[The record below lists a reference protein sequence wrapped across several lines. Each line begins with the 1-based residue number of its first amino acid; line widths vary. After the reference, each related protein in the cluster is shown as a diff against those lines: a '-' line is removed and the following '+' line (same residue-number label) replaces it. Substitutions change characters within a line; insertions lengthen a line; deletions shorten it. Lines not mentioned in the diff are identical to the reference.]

1 MKPYLLSR
9 VYLGLLLAAAGA
21 LLPGLSGS
29 QGLPYAVLSGALLA
43 VLVYVTL
50 RPRGP
55 AFNVVFDVM
64 LAFLAPPVLAA
75 VMDGVGLDATYI
87 AGTAAVI
94 LTLPALLL
102 LDESLQKY
110 TRRRQVFSGAGG
122 ERRVTQTFAAL
133 AGCSLAVM
141 VLGLVLGRPALLL
154 AGAALLLYLII
165 VLGKVW
171 ASVPRPLFAADTV
184 LKRVI
189 AGTQGGIFLGLSS
202 RAPLR
207 LYCRAA
213 PVDAWV
219 RARPAQFVIEPGS
232 GARLELSFKPALA
245 GECQPAL
252 VVSALD
258 PRGLVHFDQRL
269 EPLQLHVIP
278 MARYAEWLARKYLEQ
293 AEAGVIADERLT
305 RQRLQAPKGGA
316 DYLES
321 RAYQPGDPLKD
332 IDWKHTAKLNQ
343 LIVNTYGE
351 TGQQAAII
359 AANLEVAS
367 AAEADRLAFN
377 LITVALTLAR
387 ENVPAALA
395 VYDRHRVVANTGII
409 DTLEVLK
416 QTLTLVRQV
425 APAEM
430 EGRHLEPTDVA
441 KVRRNI
447 RQLQQ
452 ADSEPARRLLEI
464 FNFEHKAVEEVARN
478 NPATL
483 ALNAAAA
490 KVPAPATI
498 FLVSQLNHDAE
509 AVLVATEK
517 LARRKFKIVP
527 VENK

>member
-1 MKPYLLSR
+1 M
-9 VYLGLLLAAAGA
+9 
-21 LLPGLSGS
+21 
-29 QGLPYAVLSGALLA
+29 LLA
-43 VLVYVTL
+43 VLVYTGL
-50 RPRGP
+50 RPRSP
-55 AFNVVFDVM
+55 AFNVVFNVM
-64 LAFLAPPVLAA
+64 LVFLAPLVMAA
-75 VMDGVGLDATYI
+75 VMDGLGLDAPYA
-87 AGTAAVI
+87 AGIVAVI
-94 LTLPALLL
+94 LPLPALLL
-102 LDESLQKY
+102 LDDSLKKY
-110 TRRRQVFSGAGG
+110 APGHQTFARAGG
-122 ERRVTQTFAAL
+122 ERHITHTFAAL
-133 AGCSLAVM
+133 AAGSLAVI
-141 VLGLVLGRPALLL
+141 VLGPVVGRPVLLL
-154 AGAALLLYLII
+154 AGTGLLLYLVI
-165 VLGKVW
+165 VVTAVL
-171 ASVPRPLFAADTV
+171 ASVPRPPFVANTV
-184 LKRVI
+184 LKRII
-189 AGTQGGIFLGLSS
+189 AGTQGGMFLSLTSHAS
-202 RAPLR
+202 LR
-207 LYCRAA
+207 LYCRAVPA
-213 PVDAWV
+213 DTWV
-219 RARPAQFVIEPGS
+219 HARPSQFVFEPGS
-232 GARLELSFKPALA
+232 GARLELTFTPALA
-245 GECQPAL
+245 GECQPSL

-258 PRGLVHFDQRL
+258 QRCLLQIDQRL

-293 AEAGVIADERLT
+293 AEAGVIAYDRLAL
-305 RQRLQAPKGGA
+305 RRLQAPKSGTE
-316 DYLES
+316 YLES

-359 AANLEVAS
+359 AANLEVAN

-395 VYDRHRVVANTGII
+395 VYDRHRVVTNTGII

-416 QTLTLVRQV
+416 QTLSLVRQV
-425 APAEM
+425 TPAEM

-478 NPATL
+478 HPATL

-490 KVPAPATI
+490 KVPAPVTI

-517 LARRKFKIVP
+517 LARRNFKIVP
-527 VENK
+527 VENR